1 VRPDKMKFW
10 TGDVRLIRVV
20 VRREAP
26 ANTRI
31 VIRRPVSRARSI
43 RETFELGGGPSG
55 PSARTNC

>member
-1 VRPDKMKFW
+1 MKFW

-31 VIRRPVSRARSI
+31 ATHRRIRRIVVVGI
-43 RETFELGGGPSG
+43 IVPS
-55 PSARTNC
+55 